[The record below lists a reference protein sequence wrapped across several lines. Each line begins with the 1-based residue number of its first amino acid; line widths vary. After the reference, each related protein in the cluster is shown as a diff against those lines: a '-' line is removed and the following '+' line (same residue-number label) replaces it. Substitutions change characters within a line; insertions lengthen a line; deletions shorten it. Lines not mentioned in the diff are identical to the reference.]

1 MACRPFVSLSMV
13 NAPDKPFDPVR
24 DANAEALATA
34 HHLLK
39 DTRYA
44 SLATLDAAG
53 HPSASLVSFALDR
66 TGKPFVFVSR
76 LSAHT
81 QHLLADP
88 RAALLVG
95 EPGKGDP
102 LAHARMTVQ
111 CRAEPVAK
119 DSDDVI
125 LLKTLYLARHPKAA
139 LYADFPDF
147 IFIRLVP
154 LGAALNG
161 GFGKAFRLTADDI
174 RPR

>member
-1 MACRPFVSLSMV
+1 MTETTQ
-13 NAPDKPFDPVR
+13 KPFDPVR
-24 DANAEALATA
+24 DASAEALRTA

-39 DTRYA
+39 DSRYA
-44 SLATLDAAG
+44 SLATLDPEG

-66 TGKPFVFVSR
+66 SGVPFIFVSR

-88 RAALLVG
+88 KAALLVG

-102 LAHARMTVQ
+102 LAHARMTIK

-147 IFIRLVP
+147 VFMRLVP
-154 LGAALNG
+154 LGALLNG
-161 GFGKAFRLTADDI
+161 GFGKAFRLTADEL
-174 RPR
+174 RP